1 VISSTAPIVTYIGNK
16 KFNNSGCPKCYLS
29 TPLAL
34 CFCVDRSV
42 VFVLLVTVLLLSV
55 CIYLVGQ
62 AIPGKSVVD
71 MR

>member
-1 VISSTAPIVTYIGNK
+1 MISSTAPIVTYIGNK

-42 VFVLLVTVLLLSV
+42 VFVLLLTVLLLSD
-55 CIYLVGQ
+55 LSRRS

-71 MR
+71 TR